1 MKILLTGSNGMV
13 GKNILDHIDA
23 KNYQILKPSRQELDL
38 LSIEDIDLYLKK
50 NKPDFV
56 IHAAGMVGGIEAN
69 IKYPTR
75 FLSDNAYMALNL
87 INSADKNGI
96 NNFLNLGSS
105 CMYPKNAKNPL
116 RENSIL
122 DGKLEPTNEGYAL
135 AKIVSQKLCEYISL
149 DINKKYKTV
158 IPCNLYGKYDDFLPE
173 SSHMIPAVINKIHE
187 AKKNSFDTVEIWG
200 DGLARREFMLASSF
214 ADFIFYAIKNFS
226 NMPQNLNVGLG
237 EDYDINQYYYE
248 IAKVIGYNGAFVN
261 VLSKPIGMKQKLVN
275 IDQLNSFG
283 WSNKIS
289 LEDGIKETYSF
300 YIENING
307 I

>member
-23 KNYQILKPSRQELDL
+23 KKYQILKPSRRELDL

-50 NKPDFV
+50 NRPDFV
-56 IHAAGMVGGIEAN
+56 IHAAGLVGGIEAN

-75 FLSDNAYMALNL
+75 FLSDNAYIALNL

-187 AKKNSFDTVEIWG
+187 AKKNSSDTVEIWG

-237 EDYDINQYYYE
+237 EDYNINEYYYE
-248 IAKVIGYNGAFVN
+248 IAKVIGYNGTFVN
-261 VLSKPIGMKQKLVN
+261 NLTKPIGMKQKLVN
-275 IDQLNSFG
+275 IDQLSIFG

-289 LEDGIKETYSF
+289 LEDGIKETYSY